1 MPASPLGPVP
11 GLGYAESVST
21 HALTRLSDGTTVP
34 DAAPIAEEIPV
45 AFVYNAESFVVVMAS
60 PADLEDLAVGFSL
73 TEGIVDRFSDIGAV
87 EVIRQSRGIELQ
99 IGIPEARAARLA
111 ERRRGLNARTGCG
124 LCGIEAIDEVLS
136 QTPPVS
142 NTVAI
147 THRAPLRAP
156 AELDAQQPVHKENA

>member
-45 AFVYNAESFVVVMAS
+45 AFVYNTESFVVVMAS

-99 IGIPEARAARLA
+99 IGIPEARAARLP
-111 ERRRGLNARTGCG
+111 ERRRRPHPPPPCG
-124 LCGIEAIDEVLS
+124 PSRI
-136 QTPPVS
+136 Q
-142 NTVAI
+142 
-147 THRAPLRAP
+147 PLY
-156 AELDAQQPVHKENA
+156 K